1 MIPRLSLVLAILLNG
16 AAMAQ
21 SQEPAPLSLE
31 GLTWTQQKCRL
42 YESAFKDAVEIQG
55 AEGLR
60 PAFLQENADFIAAGC
75 TTKRPICPETAQ
87 EGALADLLTVLTMN
101 EGMASTFVPFA
112 CR

>member
-1 MIPRLSLVLAILLNG
+1 MIPRLSLVLAILING

-21 SQEPAPLSLE
+21 SQTDAPLSLE

-42 YESAFKDAVEIQG
+42 YESAFRDAVEIQG
-55 AEGLR
+55 ADGLR

-75 TTKRPICPETAQ
+75 TTERPICPETAQ